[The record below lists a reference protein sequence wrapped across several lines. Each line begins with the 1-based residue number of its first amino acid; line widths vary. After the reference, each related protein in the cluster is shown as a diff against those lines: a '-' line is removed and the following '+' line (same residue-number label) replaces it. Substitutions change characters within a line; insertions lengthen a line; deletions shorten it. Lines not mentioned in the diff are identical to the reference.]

1 MKHLFTFEPSDEPT
15 LTDDGWV
22 LNANGD
28 ISIQCAEI
36 GYIVNEY
43 VDKDESFYLYRKDTL
58 DEAMTYA
65 LELNSK
71 H

>member
-1 MKHLFTFEPSDEPT
+1 MEHLFTFHESDEPL

-28 ISIQCAEI
+28 ISIHCADI
-36 GYIVNEY
+36 GYIVNEW
-43 VDKDESFYLYRKDTL
+43 VAKDESFYLYRKDTL